1 MKMTAKSAAVLASE
15 VEFSSDDETDATVDT
30 EAKPEGKTWAV
41 DDPELPKVFERMVR
55 RVCPPCLDH
64 CVEDLA
70 QEGLLRLTKRCNGT
84 DGETRRFNSTYL
96 WTTATNLKREA
107 LRRRVRHESRQTPL
121 RPAND
126 EEGVWEP
133 PDPSPHHD
141 PERKAIGSDLGR
153 AVRSCLTKLLSSRR
167 RVVTLRLMGYSVS
180 EIARFFEW
188 NLRRAENLALRGLTD
203 LRRCLKTQG
212 VVI

>member
-1 MKMTAKSAAVLASE
+1 MRMTAKAAAVLSSE
-15 VEFSSDDETDATVDT
+15 VETSSSDDDT
-30 EAKPEGKTWAV
+30 EAEPEGKTWTV
-41 DDPELPKVFERMVR
+41 DDPELPKVFERMMR

-64 CVEDLA
+64 CVEDLV
-70 QEGLLRLTKRCNGT
+70 QEGLLRLTKRGHGNS
-84 DGETRRFNSTYL
+84 GEERRFNSTYL

-107 LRRRVRHESRQTPL
+107 LRRRVRHEHWQLPL

-126 EEGVWEP
+126 EEGASEP

-141 PERKAIGSDLGR
+141 PELEAIRGDLGR
-153 AVRSCLTKLLSSRR
+153 AVRGCLTKLLSSRR
-167 RVVTLRLMGYSVS
+167 RAVTLRLMGYTVS

-188 NLRRAENLALRGLTD
+188 NLRRAENLALRGLAD